1 MTTSAH
7 ADSSG
12 RIREYMAHLSVQARS
27 SLLTEIERL
36 QLYGEDV
43 SAFAPILAAL
53 RAEFRKGGEAGHRI
67 GNPPRYFFR
76 PLEVLFV
83 DRPPEKANAGQ
94 ISRGSL
100 PAIWEWISHELLPA
114 MTRDY
119 SATMTKALVGCH
131 SREADEIANVFQT
144 KVVKSMQGAL
154 ALPDGEKSAEHG
166 LAQYTS
172 SHASMAELKKILAAL
187 QIREALAAL
196 GEALPRKI
204 DHFGGEILHRVL
216 AVLDPFVA
224 KFPQGLPFALTVL
237 MRRLQLPWQIVFL
250 ATHTC
255 HGKAAEDIARSRYAI
270 AVSMVL
276 DLLDEHHL
284 LLKQALKM
292 SRIGAAKET
301 LREINEIEDRLHDR
315 IDGFDASGWGRR
327 LTEFAAELGA
337 ELEAE
342 IHTLPAGTH
351 HVLES
356 LAHRRHGGLLHYLS
370 KVGHDA
376 LAGGAACYERL
387 IGADHR
393 HAG

>member
-27 SLLTEIERL
+27 NLLTEIERM

-43 SAFAPILAAL
+43 SAFAAILAAL
-53 RAEFRKGGEAGHRI
+53 RAEFRNGGEATHRI

-76 PLEVLFV
+76 PLELLFV

-119 SATMTKALVGCH
+119 CATMTHALVGCH
-131 SREADEIANVFQT
+131 SREADQIANAFQT

-154 ALPDGEKSAEHG
+154 ASPEGEKSAEHS
-166 LAQYTS
+166 LARYTS
-172 SHASMAELKKILAAL
+172 SHACMGELKKVLAAL
-187 QIREALAAL
+187 QIRAAISAL
-196 GEALPRKI
+196 GDALPRKI
-204 DHFGGEILHRVL
+204 GHFEGEALHKVL

-224 KFPQGLPFALTVL
+224 QYPQGLPFALTIV
-237 MRRLQLPWQIVFL
+237 MRRLEQPWQIALL
-250 ATHTC
+250 ATHAS
-255 HGKAAEDIARSRYAI
+255 HGKAAEDIARTRYAM
-270 AVSMVL
+270 AVSM
-276 DLLDEHHL
+276 LLDHLDQRHL
-284 LLKQALKM
+284 LLKQALKE
-292 SRIGAAKET
+292 SQIDASKEI
-301 LREINEIEDRLHDR
+301 LREINEVEDELHDR
-315 IDGFDASGWGRR
+315 IGAFDASAWGRR
-327 LTEFAAELGA
+327 LADFTAVLGA

-351 HVLES
+351 HVLEAF
-356 LAHRRHGGLLHYLS
+356 AHRRHGGLLHYLS
-370 KVGHDA
+370 RVGHDA
-376 LAGGAACYERL
+376 LAGGAAYYERL
-387 IGADHR
+387 IGADHG